1 MAGIMNITMELYL
14 RASGIW
20 FVQVGGASFFTQYPS
35 LTISSLHA
43 SLAEHQASSLLG
55 ILCLAKQSGT
65 AFFQT
70 FTLPN
75 VTALAK
81 HWHLLRILCQEEHN
95 TLPRSSGTAEWG
107 TSKSNS
113 FQALLRAISDKLNSN
128 PSSKHN

>member
-1 MAGIMNITMELYL
+1 M
-14 RASGIW
+14 
-20 FVQVGGASFFTQYPS
+20 QVGGASFFTQYPS
-35 LTISSLHA
+35 LTISGLHA

-107 TSKSNS
+107 ALKSNS